1 MFASITDIGIIIVVI
16 ILLFFGASKLPEIF
30 RSLGKAT
37 GEFKKGQM
45 EAEMELAK
53 MQQSLQ
59 QQQVKPLN
67 GQVTTTSRE
76 QELENRIKEL
86 EKELEELKKQKQQG
100 NQ

>member
-1 MFASITDIGIIIVVI
+1 MIGSITDIGIIIVVI

-53 MQQSLQ
+53 MQQAIQ

-67 GQVTTTSRE
+67 GQVTTRE
-76 QELENRIKEL
+76 QELENKIKEL

-100 NQ
+100 GNQ